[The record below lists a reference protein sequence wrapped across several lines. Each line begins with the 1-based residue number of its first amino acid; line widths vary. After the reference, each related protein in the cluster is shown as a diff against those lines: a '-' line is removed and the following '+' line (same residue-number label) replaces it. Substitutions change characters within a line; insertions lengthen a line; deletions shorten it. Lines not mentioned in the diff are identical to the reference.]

1 MHFNQLPK
9 SVRERFIAATHD
21 QGSPTPLLATKMTP
35 GGMIAWAVIAVLVA
49 VFTARFAWSSG
60 ITSPYSGP
68 WQIPGLVA
76 LTGIVLSAAWVVFAA
91 VKRQLM
97 KSRMPYV
104 PGMYLLGADLIDARS
119 PQLRVV
125 PLMACRPQIVH
136 HHYNGAYVRT
146 SFRFTPPTGGAF
158 EFSVRPRH
166 AAEAVIDEIEKT
178 IRLVAVV
185 KQIGDQEVLAKIDV
199 FAGLRDGDGNLVAPS
214 RPPDPVPPLA
224 ADVPSALA
232 RPALAALVASALLG
246 PGLWYLRNR
255 AHDHAAFEHATSS
268 YELRAYLG
276 WGKLHRAEAQKRYFE
291 LSLEEAKRAD
301 SVTALRTFL
310 TQQADA
316 PEELKV
322 QAREAIHEFFAAAL
336 EKFRAVASNDAETV
350 AFVERLLAFEEQHDS
365 PGLIVQFRPP
375 RTEQLTGMDGMVKEM
390 AGDQYDFAPLA
401 PQFSDA
407 TAGPRE
413 SEIVTNLTT
422 GFGQV
427 FTQDVLHLENG
438 GRLSPEGEPPT
449 DRASIEVSY
458 EVQPYFEDD
467 GSPVIYT
474 MTEPLDSIMP
484 PGAGDDDALP
494 TGKRLYL
501 GIEVAFDITMRV
513 PGEAQPRT
521 LTLLVQPPE
530 RFTVSTS
537 GYGSNPD
544 DSSIYSVMSSRAFDQ
559 LQAKLSSAFFTV
571 GDTTGEGAM
580 PELLDE

>member
-1 MHFNQLPK
+1 MQTTVHFNQLPK

-199 FAGLRDGDGNLVAPS
+199 FAGLRD
-214 RPPDPVPPLA
+214 
-224 ADVPSALA
+224 
-232 RPALAALVASALLG
+232 
-246 PGLWYLRNR
+246 
-255 AHDHAAFEHATSS
+255 
-268 YELRAYLG
+268 
-276 WGKLHRAEAQKRYFE
+276 
-291 LSLEEAKRAD
+291 
-301 SVTALRTFL
+301 
-310 TQQADA
+310 
-316 PEELKV
+316 
-322 QAREAIHEFFAAAL
+322 
-336 EKFRAVASNDAETV
+336 
-350 AFVERLLAFEEQHDS
+350 
-365 PGLIVQFRPP
+365 
-375 RTEQLTGMDGMVKEM
+375 
-390 AGDQYDFAPLA
+390 
-401 PQFSDA
+401 
-407 TAGPRE
+407 
-413 SEIVTNLTT
+413 
-422 GFGQV
+422 
-427 FTQDVLHLENG
+427 
-438 GRLSPEGEPPT
+438 
-449 DRASIEVSY
+449 
-458 EVQPYFEDD
+458 
-467 GSPVIYT
+467 
-474 MTEPLDSIMP
+474 
-484 PGAGDDDALP
+484 
-494 TGKRLYL
+494 
-501 GIEVAFDITMRV
+501 
-513 PGEAQPRT
+513 
-521 LTLLVQPPE
+521 
-530 RFTVSTS
+530 
-537 GYGSNPD
+537 
-544 DSSIYSVMSSRAFDQ
+544 
-559 LQAKLSSAFFTV
+559 
-571 GDTTGEGAM
+571 
-580 PELLDE
+580 